1 MTQQERILN
10 YILKFGSISPMEAFR
25 DLGVTKLSTRVGEIN
40 RTSTKF
46 LIEGRYEE
54 TKNRFGEKVRYKRY
68 RFV

>member
-25 DLGVTKLSTRVGEIN
+25 DLGVTKLSTRIGEIN

-46 LIEGRYEE
+46 LIEGNYEE